1 LGRSRGGFG
10 SKLHVSVDARGVPVE
25 LKLTAG
31 QESDATHAGSLL
43 GNHRPKAV
51 IADKAY
57 DSDRIRSQIAGLGA
71 KAVIPPLKCR
81 RAPLKYDKKLYKERN
96 LAERFWSVAKQC
108 RRVATRYDKT
118 DTNYLG
124 FVHVATIRYLLSL
137 HDQERLSYVHTA

>member
-1 LGRSRGGFG
+1 M
-10 SKLHVSVDARGVPVE
+10 PVE

-31 QESDATHAGSLL
+31 QEADATHVGSLL
-43 GNHRPKAV
+43 GNHRPMAV

-71 KAVIPPLKCR
+71 KAVIPPLSCR
-81 RAPLKYDKKLYKERN
+81 TVPLKYDKKLYKDRN

-124 FVHVATIRYLLSL
+124 FVHVASIRYLLSL
-137 HDQERLSYVHTA
+137 HDQERLSYVHRA